1 MASGIRGITVEIN
14 GNTKKLIDA
23 LKETGKE
30 TKDIKAELAQ
40 VDRLL
45 KLDPSN
51 TELLAQRQE
60 LLAQAVEATRTRL
73 DALRQA
79 EKQMEAGFAANAAWE
94 EAFAPLRAEIE
105 ETETA
110 MRRLS
115 RQMAQ
120 AQADLEAGDIS
131 AEAYEKLEAEFERLE
146 ARSKELSQAKRDL
159 DAQFENGHISGE
171 EYRKYQRD
179 VAASAQEL
187 QKLERQFAASESGLE
202 RFSQAARE
210 GKSGLEQLSQA
221 AQQSSSAV
229 GKAADAVAPLSAAA
243 AGIVTAAV
251 AAAERTEE
259 LRTDLSKLDNN
270 ARLAGVGVDKARAAC
285 DAFQVASDELDS
297 SVEATS
303 NLLQAGFTES
313 NLQKAVEGL
322 AGAALSF
329 PDTLKIE
336 SLADSLQETLATGQ
350 ATGQF
355 AELMDRA
362 GLGADNLTKALEGC
376 TTEAQRQTVAMSYL
390 AASGME
396 DAYQAW
402 IQNNQALVESKQ
414 AHLDMQMAM
423 AMVGEAV
430 QPLISSGLGVLADI
444 LSRIAGAFASLSPQ
458 TQAFI
463 VRLLLLTAALAP
475 ILKLVSSIFG
485 AVSNVSQGLGAMGDI
500 AAMFSAGGGNKVY
513 LTFLKWAGIIVVVVA
528 LITALVAA
536 ISVLTG
542 KGDEMSR
549 TMDSLGGSVGNMTG
563 SLQGGNIPRYASG
576 TDYHPGGLALVG
588 EQGAELLSLPRGS
601 KVWSNGE
608 TRRMLDPDG
617 TPPPA
622 GNGDTDALL
631 RALEQGF
638 SRVVRAV
645 QEKDMNTYLDGTRL
659 SRSIGRKQE
668 WLNQTQGT
676 SLVRG

>member
-1 MASGIRGITVEIN
+1 
-14 GNTKKLIDA
+14 
-23 LKETGKE
+23 
-30 TKDIKAELAQ
+30 
-40 VDRLL
+40 
-45 KLDPSN
+45 
-51 TELLAQRQE
+51 
-60 LLAQAVEATRTRL
+60 
-73 DALRQA
+73 
-79 EKQMEAGFAANAAWE
+79 
-94 EAFAPLRAEIE
+94 
-105 ETETA
+105 
-110 MRRLS
+110 
-115 RQMAQ
+115 
-120 AQADLEAGDIS
+120 
-131 AEAYEKLEAEFERLE
+131 
-146 ARSKELSQAKRDL
+146 
-159 DAQFENGHISGE
+159 
-171 EYRKYQRD
+171 
-179 VAASAQEL
+179 
-187 QKLERQFAASESGLE
+187 
-202 RFSQAARE
+202 
-210 GKSGLEQLSQA
+210 
-221 AQQSSSAV
+221 
-229 GKAADAVAPLSAAA
+229 
-243 AGIVTAAV
+243 
-251 AAAERTEE
+251 
-259 LRTDLSKLDNN
+259 
-270 ARLAGVGVDKARAAC
+270 
-285 DAFQVASDELDS
+285 
-297 SVEATS
+297 
-303 NLLQAGFTES
+303 
-313 NLQKAVEGL
+313 
-322 AGAALSF
+322 
-329 PDTLKIE
+329 
-336 SLADSLQETLATGQ
+336 
-350 ATGQF
+350 
-355 AELMDRA
+355 
-362 GLGADNLTKALEGC
+362 
-376 TTEAQRQTVAMSYL
+376 MSYL